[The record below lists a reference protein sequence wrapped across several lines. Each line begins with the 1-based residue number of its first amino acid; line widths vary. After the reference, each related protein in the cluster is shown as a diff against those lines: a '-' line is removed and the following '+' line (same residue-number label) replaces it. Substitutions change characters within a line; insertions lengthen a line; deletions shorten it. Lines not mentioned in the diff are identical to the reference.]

1 MKPLLKFSLLVIVLA
16 NLLIIS
22 HAQADDEE
30 TDVGSTTR
38 PNNNQMDADEDGS
51 DMMVRSTPATRH
63 RGRGHHGSSS
73 LSRHGGHHNKQ
84 MGSHSGSKRVYAKKS
99 WGKLRSGARS
109 MRNNVRQMKEKHN
122 ERKKHRGARIEDIY
136 E

>member
-1 MKPLLKFSLLVIVLA
+1 MKSLLKFSLLVIVLA

-30 TDVGSTTR
+30 TDVASTTR
-38 PNNNQMDADEDGS
+38 PNNNQMDAEEGDS
-51 DMMVRSTPATRH
+51 DMMETTTPVTKQ

-73 LSRHGGHHNKQ
+73 HSRHGGRQKSV
-84 MGSHSGSKRVYAKKS
+84 MGRHGGSKRMHAKNS
-99 WGKLRSGARS
+99 WTKMRSGARGI
-109 MRNNVRQMKEKHN
+109 RNNARKMKERHN
-122 ERKKHRGARIEDIY
+122 ERKKYRGARIEDIY